1 MSVSEQFEKKQLIH
15 RRKKAFL
22 AFLLI
27 SSIMI
32 SAIFYYTY
40 IIYSPI
46 NSKEIPIVKISSND
60 DVKKNSYVNCTF
72 ELESDDELD
81 NIPQLDSKIKL
92 RGRLNAELP
101 KKGYRIELSEEK
113 SLLGMR
119 KDDDWILLAM
129 YRDLTN
135 MRIKLSFDLWRSL
148 ELTNPLAILPETKYV
163 ILFLNGEFKGLYL
176 LAEKNDRRLF
186 NLDNAQNNYN
196 SSLIFQSDS
205 HKRSFEEHS
214 NKEWDQDWPNEYD
227 GFYIKDDIFS
237 KLVPF
242 IRDTS
247 NIEFFDAKTGIYSVF
262 DKLNLIDFL
271 IFNYFI
277 LHKDFWS
284 HNFFLIRNSSP
295 SKFILIPWDFDV
307 SFGQSLNEKHSSSEN
322 PESEILSNN
331 YIYRRLMKNR
341 EFMRDVKERW
351 LFLRESFWM
360 KDSILDMLLD
370 TYEEIKDISEIDM
383 KMWYPWYLDME
394 WELKID
400 EAVEYLFDWIPKR
413 LEFCDSYFL
422 KF

>member
-1 MSVSEQFEKKQLIH
+1 MSVSESFENNLLIR

-22 AFLLI
+22 VFILI

-32 SAIFYYTY
+32 SATFYYTY

-46 NSKEIPIVKISSND
+46 NSKEIPIIRISCND
-60 DVKKNSYVNCTF
+60 DINKNSYVNCKF
-72 ELESDDELD
+72 ELESDDEFD
-81 NIPQLDSKIKL
+81 NISQLDSKIKL

-135 MRIKLSFDLWRSL
+135 MRIKLSFDLWRIL
-148 ELTNPLAILPETKYV
+148 ELTNPMAILPETKYV

-176 LAEKNDRRLF
+176 LAEKNDRRFF
-186 NLDNAQNNYN
+186 NLDDAQNNYN
-196 SSLIFQSDS
+196 SSLILQSDS

-214 NKEWDQDWPNEYD
+214 NQGWDQDWPNEYE
-227 GFYIKDDIFS
+227 GFSIKDDIFS
-237 KLVPF
+237 RLIPF
-242 IRDTS
+242 IRDTPDG
-247 NIEFFDAKTGIYSVF
+247 EFFNAKTGIYSIF

-307 SFGQSLNEKHSSSEN
+307 SLGQSLNEKYSSREN
-322 PESEILSNN
+322 PESDILSKN

-341 EFMRDVKERW
+341 EFMSDVKERW
-351 LFLRESFWM
+351 LLLRESFWM

-370 TYEEIKDISEIDM
+370 IYEEINAISEIDM

-400 EAVEYLFDWIPKR
+400 EAVEKLFEWIPKR

-422 KF
+422 RF

>member
-1 MSVSEQFEKKQLIH
+1 MSASEFFEKKLLRHQ
-15 RRKKAFL
+15 RKKAFL
-22 AFLLI
+22 VFCLM

-40 IIYSPI
+40 IYYSPI
-46 NSKEIPIVKISSND
+46 NSNEIPTIKISYKDEINR
-60 DVKKNSYVNCTF
+60 NSYVNCTF
-72 ELESDDELD
+72 ELESNDELD
-81 NIPQLDSKIKL
+81 NIPQLDSKIKV

-101 KKGYRIELSEEK
+101 KKGYCIELSQEK

-119 KDDDWILLAM
+119 KDDDWVLLAM

-148 ELTNPLAILPETKYV
+148 GLTNPMAILPETKYV
-163 ILFLNGEFKGLYL
+163 ILFINGQFKGLFL

-186 NLDNAQNNYN
+186 NLDDAQYNYN

-205 HKRSFEEHS
+205 HKRCFEEHS
-214 NKEWDQDWPNEYD
+214 NKGWDQDWPNED
-227 GFYIKDDIFS
+227 EGFYLKDDIFS

-242 IRDTS
+242 IRDS
-247 NIEFFDAKTGIYSVF
+247 PDVEFFDAKTGIYSKF

-271 IFNYFI
+271 IYNYFI

-295 SKFILIPWDFDV
+295 SKFILIPWDFDI
-307 SFGQSLNEKHSSSEN
+307 SFGQSLNRKYSSKEN

-331 YIYRRLMKNR
+331 YIYRRLMKNK
-341 EFMRDVKERW
+341 EFMKDVKERW
-351 LFLRESFWM
+351 LFLRESLWM

-370 TYEEIKDISEIDM
+370 IYEEIKNISEIDM
-383 KMWYPWYLDME
+383 NMWYPWYLDME

-400 EAVEYLFDWIPKR
+400 EAVEKLFEWIPKR

>member
-1 MSVSEQFEKKQLIH
+1 MSTSEHFENKQAMG

-22 AFLLI
+22 VFILI
-27 SSIMI
+27 LSIMI

-46 NSKEIPIVKISSND
+46 NSTEIPMIKISSKDDINTND
-60 DVKKNSYVNCTF
+60 YVNCTF

-81 NIPQLDSKIKL
+81 NLSPLDSKIKL

-119 KDDDWILLAM
+119 KDDDWILFAM

-148 ELTNPLAILPETKYV
+148 ELSNPLAILPDTKYV
-163 ILFLNGEFKGLYL
+163 ILFLNGEFQGLYL
-176 LAEKNDRRLF
+176 LAEKNDRRLY
-186 NLDNAQNNYN
+186 NLDDAQNNYN

-205 HKRSFEEHS
+205 HKRSFEDHS
-214 NKEWDQDWPNEYD
+214 NKGWDQDWPNEYE

-237 KLVPF
+237 KLIPF

-247 NIEFFDAKTGIYSVF
+247 YNEFIDATEGIYSIF

-284 HNFFLIRNSSP
+284 HNYYLVRNSSP

-307 SFGQSLNEKHSSSEN
+307 SFGQSLNEKYSSSEN
-322 PESEILSNN
+322 LESEIRSRNFL
-331 YIYRRLMKNR
+331 YRRLMFNKD
-341 EFMRDVKERW
+341 FMREVKERW
-351 LFLRESFWM
+351 LFLRESLWT

-370 TYEEIKDISEIDM
+370 IYEKIKNISEIDVN
-383 KMWYPWYLDME
+383 MWYPWYFDME

-400 EAVEYLFDWIPKR
+400 EAVEKLFEWIPKR